1 MATAKLLAR
10 RGALLSLADLSLPR
24 LEAARSSLGGDNE
37 RHIIA
42 AVNAWIQDTVKRFGG
57 LDGCV
62 NVAGFCGP
70 HRYIVEETDEIWDQ
84 VMGVNATGAFNCTR
98 AALSAMDVG
107 GSLVSPQMAITC

>member
-37 RHIIA
+37 RHIIT
-42 AVNAWIQDTVKRFGG
+42 AVDVKSSSAVSAWIQDTVKWFGG

-70 HRYIVEETDEIWDQ
+70 HRYIVDEIDDIWD
-84 VMGVNATGAFNCTR
+84 
-98 AALSAMDVG
+98 
-107 GSLVSPQMAITC
+107 